1 MRAVPRPIIAG
12 ASRHPARPLLRPQT
26 LLSLALALGLGGCAG
41 LPDQRLAN
49 EALQNGDTA
58 KAEQNYRQLAALG
71 YADAQV
77 GLADIQVQSG
87 DPEQLRQAEA
97 AYRAAAVTSP
107 RAQVRLGRLLAN
119 KPQPSVAEQ
128 HEAEDLLKRA
138 MANREDSSLLP
149 LALLYL
155 QYPRTFPEVDPQRL
169 IDQWQAAGYPQA
181 GLAQIM
187 LYRAHETYDQHLDQV
202 ERICR
207 PLLAQQD
214 ICYTELATVYQ
225 KRAAAEPR
233 AALIAQLLTAY
244 DQGQVAPERLDG
256 VARVLADPALG
267 TPDAKTAKALFERI
281 APGYPAA
288 WVGLA
293 QLLYDFPELGG
304 AADILGYL
312 DKGRAAALP
321 RAELLTGRLY
331 YEGKL
336 VPPDPRRALGHL
348 ETASATEIN
357 AYYYIGQIYR
367 RGYLG
372 EPDPQKAVNN
382 LLMAARG
389 GQASADFALAQLYSG
404 GRGTQPNLINAYVF
418 IQLARQQPTPPP
430 QVTDLAQA
438 IEQALPLDKRAQA
451 QQRLEGELR
460 RRGGSSLSSI
470 PAARQ
475 EPSL

>member
-1 MRAVPRPIIAG
+1 MIAVPRPTPPGATRLSVR
-12 ASRHPARPLLRPQT
+12 ASRRPALLA
-26 LLSLALALGLGGCAG
+26 LALALGLGGCAG

-49 EALQNGDTA
+49 EALKSGDIATA
-58 KAEQNYRQLAALG
+58 ERNYRQLAALG

-87 DPEQLRQAEA
+87 DPAQLREAEA
-97 AYRAAAVTSP
+97 AYRAAAATSP
-107 RAQVRLGRLLAN
+107 RAQARLGRLLAN

-128 HEAEDLLKRA
+128 REAEVLLKRA
-138 MANREDSSLLP
+138 MANREDNVLLP

-155 QYPRTFPEVDPQRL
+155 QHPQSFPQVDPQRL
-169 IDQWQAAGYPQA
+169 IEQWRAAGYPQA

-202 ERICR
+202 EGICR
-207 PLLAQQD
+207 ALLAQQD

-225 KRAAAEPR
+225 KRAAHAPQ
-233 AALIAQLLTAY
+233 AALIAQLQDAY
-244 DQGQVAPERLDG
+244 GQGKVPPERLDS
-256 VARVLADPALG
+256 VARVLADPSLG

-281 APGYPAA
+281 APLYPAA
-288 WVGLA
+288 WVSLA
-293 QLLYDFPELGG
+293 QLLYDFAELGD
-304 AADILGYL
+304 AEQILGYL
-312 DKGRAAALP
+312 EKGRAAALP

-331 YEGKL
+331 YDGKRL
-336 VPPDPRRALGHL
+336 PPDPRRALQHL
-348 ETASATEIN
+348 ENASSGEIT

-372 EPDPQKAVNN
+372 EPDPQKAVDN

-404 GRGTQPNLINAYVF
+404 GHGTQPNLINAYVF
-418 IQLARQQPTPPP
+418 IQLARQQANPPP
-430 QVTDLAQA
+430 PVIDLGQA

-451 QQRLEGELR
+451 QQLLEGELR
-460 RRGGSSLSSI
+460 RRSASTLSSI